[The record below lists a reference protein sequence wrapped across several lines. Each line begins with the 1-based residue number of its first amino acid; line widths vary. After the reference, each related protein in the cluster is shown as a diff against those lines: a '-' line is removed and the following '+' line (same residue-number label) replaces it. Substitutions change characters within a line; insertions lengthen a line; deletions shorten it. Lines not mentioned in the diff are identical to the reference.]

1 MRHELQSAFN
11 VRQYML
17 SKDFE
22 IFYYN
27 DLHLHSVSSH
37 SHDYYEFYFF
47 LEGNVDL
54 EIGSATHSLRPGDLI
69 VIPPGV
75 YHRPLILNAEIPYR
89 RFVFWISRD
98 YCSKLSEE
106 SPDYLYLM
114 QLVVTTQ
121 RYIWHFDTLRFNTM
135 QSRVLS
141 LLEEIHSERFARA
154 SRIRLCVND
163 LILHLNRV
171 VYEQEHPAQTDRPD
185 LYEALLSHIET
196 HLSDDLS
203 LDSIAGAFYIS
214 KFHIA
219 HLFQQNT
226 GLSLHQYII
235 KKRLSAA
242 RDAIISGT
250 PIGEA
255 VSLCGFQD
263 YSTFY
268 RAFKKQYGL
277 SPAQYQ
283 ELHSGS

>member
-1 MRHELQSAFN
+1 MRHELRSAFN
-11 VRQYML
+11 TRQHML

-47 LEGNVDL
+47 LDGKVDI
-54 EIGSATHSLRPGDLI
+54 EIGSSIHSLTPGDLI

-75 YHRPLILNAEIPYR
+75 FHRPLIRNKEIPYR
-89 RFVFWISRD
+89 RFVFWVSQD
-98 YCSKLSEE
+98 YCSQLLEE

-114 QLVVTTQ
+114 QLVVTTH
-121 RYIWHFDTLRFNTM
+121 RYIWHFDTVRFNSL

-154 SRIRLCVND
+154 SKIRLSVND
-163 LILHLNRV
+163 LVLHLNRT
-171 VYEQEHPAQTDRPD
+171 VYEQEHPGQTDRPD

-196 HLSDDLS
+196 HLTDDLS
-203 LDSIAGAFYIS
+203 LDSLASSFYVS
-214 KFHIA
+214 KFYIA

-235 KKRLSAA
+235 KKRLSAV

-263 YSTFY
+263 YSAFY
-268 RAFKKQYGL
+268 RAFKKQYGV